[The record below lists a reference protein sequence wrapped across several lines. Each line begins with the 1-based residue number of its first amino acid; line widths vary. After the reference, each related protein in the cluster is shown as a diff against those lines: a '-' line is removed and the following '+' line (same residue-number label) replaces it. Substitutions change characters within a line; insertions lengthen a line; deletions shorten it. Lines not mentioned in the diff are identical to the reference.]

1 MLQVPEK
8 LKTFLSFLVKIIKIN
23 YLKIS
28 TYKLSVYEQVLREF

>member
-8 LKTFLSFLVKIIKIN
+8 LKTFLSFLVMIIKIN